1 MDTKEIRDY
10 FDENF
15 RVRRSKRHVLI
26 MQQLQRLPLDLG
38 KTALVLGC
46 GAGHVAINIARQGT
60 KVKALDISPKAI
72 EYAKQNNH
80 NKNVSYLVADATEF
94 EVGRLFDF
102 IILPGIIDHV
112 LPNKLPHLLKNVAK
126 HSSRETVIYANFLVR
141 QFGEFRRQNF
151 KGIPPE
157 NCIDLNLLIKMFEVH
172 GFVPMTL
179 ETTGIGSPLE
189 YYEIMFVA
197 QAQCE
202 YVWDK
207 VYNRNQE
214 SPPLEVSDVSDKETL
229 EGE

>member
-1 MDTKEIRDY
+1 MDLSEAKAY

-15 RVRRSKRHVLI
+15 KRKRSRRHILI

-38 KTALVLGC
+38 KTALVMGC
-46 GAGHVAINIARQGT
+46 GAGHVAVNIARQGT
-60 KVKALDISPKAI
+60 KVKAMDISTKAI
-72 EYAKQNNH
+72 EYAKANNH

-102 IILPGIIDHV
+102 IVLPGIIDHV
-112 LPNKLPHLLKNVAK
+112 PPNKLTQLLKNVAA
-126 HSSRETVIYANFLVR
+126 HASRETVVYANFLVR
-141 QFGEFRRQNF
+141 QFGEFRRYNF

-157 NCIDLNLLIKMFEVH
+157 NCVDLNLLIKMFEVH

-197 QAQCE
+197 KQQCE

-207 VYNRNQE
+207 IYNRNQA
-214 SPPLEVSDVSDKETL
+214 SPPAEDGDVPLEGTL